1 MSVSSEISRIK
12 ANISS
17 AYTACGNKGAT
28 LPQTQ
33 NIANLAATINA
44 ISAGVEA
51 EAFSWVQTSEA
62 VRNYLANVTYD
73 PSDYSTSQIANY
85 APATAAAA
93 NHIPAGK
100 TISVSA
106 GRLDRSGYVQ
116 TVAAGNVTVYND
128 IPNAKT
134 PFTVDNNGAVSKTGT
149 LNPTHFL
156 RQIKCTAAVNVRDL
170 GGWAC
175 DGGTIKYGKL
185 IRGGE
190 PSANDVDVLVHQCG
204 VRYELNLRG
213 RSEANREYSIL
224 GSDIGYSVFDNYAW
238 YSLSDTALWKQ
249 MLRVVFDCIAANDP
263 VYFHCAA
270 GADRTGT
277 FACILEA
284 LLGMSQSDIDKD
296 YELTSFAMGTATD
309 AAARRRNETDWTGL
323 ISAINAKT
331 GSTFRDKVVRFVLE
345 LGFTIDEINAFR
357 AAMIDGTPE
366 ILTANLNTYTVANTL
381 TNVSSSN
388 NAQSVTQYQG
398 YEAVITPANGKII
411 NAVTVTMGGVDIT
424 RRVFSGAKADLLRE
438 IDFNLSNCSA
448 TNARKNVID
457 GQMFYTEIEA
467 DAGYTLDGATVTITM
482 GGVNVNNY
490 YSEGRISIP
499 NVTGNIS
506 ITISAVQTAVENLF
520 DLSAATDH
528 ARINSSGNVV
538 TYGTGNLVT
547 GFIEA
552 SVGDTIF
559 YSSDV
564 SKDNDTTFGT
574 MGFYQSDGTFVSS
587 VSRSQT
593 PWHWATDGKSGY
605 LTIPSSFNNIDFS
618 ATAKIRICIPY
629 DDTNNIV
636 VNRLAVPP
644 ALA

>member
-1 MSVSSEISRIK
+1 MSISSEITRIK
-12 ANISS
+12 TNIAN
-17 AYTACGNKGAT
+17 AYTACEDKGAT

-33 NIANLAATINA
+33 NSANLAATINA
-44 ISAGVEA
+44 ISSGVEV
-51 EAFSWVQTSEA
+51 EALSWVQTSEA

-73 PSDYSTSQIANY
+73 PSDYSVSQIADY
-85 APATAAAA
+85 APASAVMSNTVP
-93 NHIPAGK
+93 IGE
-100 TISVSA
+100 TIAVSA
-106 GRLDRSGYVQ
+106 GAMNRSGYVIA
-116 TVAAGNVTVYND
+116 VSAGNVTVYND

-134 PFTVDNNGAVSKTGT
+134 PFTVSDNGAISNAGT

-156 RQIKCTAAVNVRDL
+156 RQIKCPGAVNVRDL

-175 DGGTIKYGKL
+175 DGGHVKYGKL

-190 PSANDVDVLVHQCG
+190 PSVNDIDVLVNQCG
-204 VRYELNLRG
+204 IRYELNLRG
-213 RSEANREYSIL
+213 RSEASREYSVL

-238 YSLSDTALWKQ
+238 YSISDTALWKQ
-249 MLRVVFDCIAANDP
+249 MLRVVFDCIAANEP
-263 VYFHCAA
+263 VYFHCSA

-277 FACILEA
+277 LACVLEA
-284 LLGMSQSDIDKD
+284 ILGMSQSDIDKD
-296 YELTSFAMGTATD
+296 YELTCFATGTATD
-309 AAARRRNETDWTGL
+309 AAARRRNETNWTGL
-323 ISAINAKT
+323 ISEINTKT

-366 ILTANLNTYTVANTL
+366 ILTANLNTYTVTNTL
-381 TNVSSSN
+381 TNVSNSN

-398 YEAVITPANGKII
+398 YEAVITPVNGKII

-424 RRVFSGAKADLLRE
+424 RQVFSGAKADLLRE
-438 IDFNLSNCSA
+438 IEFNLSNCSA
-448 TNARKNVID
+448 TDARKNVID
-457 GQMFYTEIEA
+457 GQMFYAEIEA

-490 YSEGRISIP
+490 YSEGRISIS

-520 DLSAATDH
+520 DLSAATDN

-564 SKDNDTTFGT
+564 SKDNDTNFGM
-574 MGFYQSDGTFVSS
+574 MGFYQSNGSFITS
-587 VSRSQT
+587 VSRSQA
-593 PWHWATDGKSGY
+593 PWHWAADGKSGY
-605 LTIPSSFNNIDFS
+605 LTIPSSFNNKDFS

-629 DDTNNIV
+629 EDTNNIV
-636 VNRLAVPP
+636 INRLAVPP
-644 ALA
+644 TL

>member
-1 MSVSSEISRIK
+1 MSISSEITRIK
-12 ANISS
+12 TNIAN
-17 AYTACGNKGAT
+17 AYTACEDKGAT

-33 NIANLAATINA
+33 NSANLAATINA
-44 ISAGVEA
+44 ISSGAEVEA
-51 EAFSWVQTSEA
+51 LSWVQTSEA

-73 PSDYSTSQIANY
+73 PSDYSVSQIADY
-85 APATAAAA
+85 APASAVMA
-93 NHIPAGK
+93 NTVPIGE
-100 TISVSA
+100 TIAVSA
-106 GRLDRSGYVQ
+106 GAMNRSGYVIA
-116 TVAAGNVTVYND
+116 VSAGNVTVYND

-134 PFTVDNNGAVSKTGT
+134 PFTVSDNGAISNAGT

-156 RQIKCTAAVNVRDL
+156 RQIKCPAAVNVRDL

-175 DGGTIKYGKL
+175 DGGHVKYGKL

-190 PSANDVDVLVHQCG
+190 PSINDIDVLVNQCG
-204 VRYELNLRG
+204 IRYELNLRG
-213 RSEANREYSIL
+213 RSEASREYSVL
-224 GSDIGYSVFDNYAW
+224 GSDIGYSVFDDYAW
-238 YSLSDTALWKQ
+238 YSISDTALWKQ

-263 VYFHCAA
+263 VYFHCSA

-277 FACILEA
+277 LACVLEA
-284 LLGMSQSDIDKD
+284 ILGMSQSDIDKD
-296 YELTSFAMGTATD
+296 YELTCFATGTATD
-309 AAARRRNETDWTGL
+309 AVARRRNETNWTGL
-323 ISAINAKT
+323 ISEINTKT

-366 ILTANLNTYTVANTL
+366 ILTANLNTYTVTNTL
-381 TNVSSSN
+381 TNVSNSN
-388 NAQSVTQYQG
+388 NAQSVTQYRG
-398 YEAVITPANGKII
+398 YEAVITPVNGKII
-411 NAVTVTMGGVDIT
+411 NAVTVTMGGVDVT
-424 RRVFSGAKADLLRE
+424 RQVFSGAKADLLRE
-438 IDFNLSNCSA
+438 IEFNLSNCSA

-457 GQMFYTEIEA
+457 GQMFYAEIEA
-467 DAGYTLDGATVTITM
+467 DAGYTLDDATVTITM

-520 DLSAATDH
+520 DLSAATDN

-564 SKDNDTTFGT
+564 SKDNDTNFGM
-574 MGFYQSDGTFVSS
+574 MGFYQSNGSFITS
-587 VSRSQT
+587 VSRSQA

-605 LTIPSSFNNIDFS
+605 LTIPSSFNNKDFS

-629 DDTNNIV
+629 EDTNNIV
-636 VNRLAVPP
+636 INRLAVPP
-644 ALA
+644 TL